1 MFNIPRYGVETAKKC
16 RITKKARRLLDSL
29 KNPRKRKKPEAKER
43 ITSPKKKARKSPPKS
58 RKAKKQVNSK
68 VSVAKKEAKISNDG
82 NKSVNVAVEQ
92 KTNKDMA
99 EQVNDMKSAEQKGI
113 EEHMKLLAKTTN
125 SKNLFKWMKGVRLVG
140 RENLPLDNLSLD
152 PILVSTLRERG
163 IKHFF
168 PIQSSVIPAVFAA
181 RLQGRDVCVS
191 APTGSGKT
199 LCYVLPILEVIRSR
213 VVTRLRVLAVLPTR
227 DLAIQVGNVFRR
239 YAEPLGLK
247 VGISIGDV
255 SFDREQ
261 DSLCGISA
269 WDIPIEGG
277 GPGPY
282 VSKSGSSKVDI
293 LVATPGRLVD
303 HLVQTPGFS
312 LQHLRF
318 LVIDEADRLMTSS
331 FHDWVR
337 NVLNAAHRSEPGI
350 FDRDSGGTVRLEPT
364 TTRVRG
370 VFNPSKT
377 SLQKLLF
384 SATLSQNPQHIA
396 SLCLR
401 YPVFFVSSADKQYT
415 LPETLKQKLIV
426 VEDEMEKL
434 VLCVTLITDLV
445 SSSKD
450 VVPKIL
456 IFTSTLETTHRLS
469 RMLELCRIPGGIAEY
484 SSMLSQ
490 KRRSLI
496 VRRFSLSEGGVSI
509 IVCSD
514 ALARGLDLPR
524 VDCVVN
530 YDAPSRIKQYV
541 HRVGR
546 TARANE
552 EGVAWTLVTKFQ
564 VQGLL
569 GVIDEA
575 VDCAPPEMA
584 TLDDDIVK
592 RMQPVV
598 TEKLEKLDD
607 ILELEGQNKIKA
619 GKPLKES
626 YL

>member
-1 MFNIPRYGVETAKKC
+1 MFNVPRYGVTNAENC
-16 RITKKARRLLDSL
+16 RITKKARKALESL
-29 KNPRKRKKPEAKER
+29 KKPRKRKKPEAKER
-43 ITSPKKKARKSPPKS
+43 PKKKARKSP
-58 RKAKKQVNSK
+58 RKTSNAKKQVK
-68 VSVAKKEAKISNDG
+68 
-82 NKSVNVAVEQ
+82 
-92 KTNKDMA
+92 KTNDVEEKDNEKFA
-99 EQVNDMKSAEQKGI
+99 KAI
-113 EEHMKLLAKTTN
+113 EEHMKLLEKTTK
-125 SKNLFKWMKGVRLVG
+125 SKNWFKWMKGVRLVG
-140 RENLPLDNLSLD
+140 RKNLPLDTLSLD
-152 PILVSTLRERG
+152 PILVATLRERG
-163 IKHFF
+163 IKQFF

-199 LCYVLPILEVIRSR
+199 LCYVLPILEVIRRR

-227 DLAIQVGNVFRR
+227 DLAIQVGTVFRR

-247 VGISIGDV
+247 VGISIGDL

-261 DSLCGISA
+261 DSLCGVSA

-282 VSKSGSSKVDI
+282 VSKSGCSKVDI

-331 FHDWVR
+331 FQDWVR
-337 NVLNAAHRSEPGI
+337 NVLNAAHRTEPGI
-350 FDRDSGGTVRLEPT
+350 FERDSGGTVRLEPT

-396 SLCLR
+396 ALCLR
-401 YPVFFVSSADKQYT
+401 YPVFYVSSADKQYI
-415 LPETLKQKLIV
+415 LPETLKQKLLIF
-426 VEDEMEKL
+426 EEEMEKL
-434 VLCVTLITDLV
+434 VLLVALITHLV
-445 SSSKD
+445 CSSKD
-450 VVPKIL
+450 VIPKIL

-469 RMLELCRIPGGIAEY
+469 RILELCRISGGIAEY
-484 SSMLSQ
+484 SSMQ
-490 KRRSLI
+490 TQTQRSRI
-496 VRRFSLSEGGVSI
+496 VRRFSRSKGGTSI

-530 YDAPSRIKQYV
+530 YDMPTRIKNYV

-546 TARANE
+546 TARANQ
-552 EGVAWTLVTKFQ
+552 EGVAWTLVSKFK
-564 VQGLL
+564 VKGILAAIAN
-569 GVIDEA
+569 GVE
-575 VDCAPPEMA
+575 CAPPEMA
-584 TLDDDIVK
+584 TLDDVIVK
-592 RMQPVV
+592 RMETVV
-598 TEKLEKLDD
+598 TEKLEMLDD
-607 ILELEGQNKIKA
+607 ILELEGQKKIKA
-619 GKPLKES
+619 GKPLEES